1 MQIHILVLN
10 VNFIITLNDIKPIQN
25 EQQNEQ
31 QSNKNRKIEK
41 I

>member
-25 EQQNEQ
+25 EQQ
-31 QSNKNRKIEK
+31 SNKNRKIEK